1 MEAAAATEERRDAT
15 GLAGLLD
22 FCKGV
27 AIAWVVLV
35 HALHGWFGWQGVHV
49 FVLLGGF
56 TLTHACLRRER
67 PLTWGRWLRRRA
79 ERILPAYWVV
89 ATAGFLVVWGVAAL
103 APNVKRPFDLS
114 AAAWRWLADLT
125 LLRNFSYKTMLA
137 DPNSAL
143 WFVPLVAGLYLAFPW
158 LYTSLARRPGARGW
172 AKVLL
177 AAVAVEVAYRA
188 AAVYWLDGMPVGY
201 GHGFVK
207 FVARPARALNEVND
221 AFPLQLWAPFGLA
234 PSRLGEFALGMVGA
248 FALEQNR
255 AGFERWLLGWRG
267 ALCGVG
273 LWLCGNFL
281 LLTGRWAWAFADLVI
296 AAGLVL
302 WLVGLA
308 RLVRGVL
315 PRPFRRVG
323 RLGVW
328 SYYVFL
334 THLLFGYAYANLYT
348 LWAGSAVLAV
358 LMLVVTL
365 AAGIASCRLLAR
377 LDRSGLPKRIFRTW
391 AAGPTLPPKRD
402 EAAGAAVRH
411 V

>member
-1 MEAAAATEERRDAT
+1 MEAAAATEERRDSD
-15 GLAGLLD
+15 GLVGLLD

-35 HALHGWFGWQGVHV
+35 HGLHGWFGWQGVHV
-49 FVLLGGF
+49 FILLGGF
-56 TLTHACLRRER
+56 TLTYACLRRER
-67 PLTWGRWLRRRA
+67 PLAWGRWLRRRA
-79 ERILPAYWVV
+79 ERILPAYWAV

-103 APNVKRPFDLS
+103 APNVKRPFELS

-143 WFVPLVAGLYLAFPW
+143 WFIPLIAGLYLVFPW
-158 LYTSLARRPGARGW
+158 LYSSLAKRPGARGW
-172 AKVLL
+172 VKVLL
-177 AAVAVEVAYRA
+177 SAAAVEVVYRA

-207 FVARPARALNEVND
+207 FLARPAKALNEVGD
-221 AFPLQLWAPFGLA
+221 GFAFQLWAPFGLA
-234 PSRLGEFALGMVGA
+234 LSRVGEFALGMVGA
-248 FALEQNR
+248 FALERNR
-255 AGFERWLLGWRG
+255 AKLEGRLLGWRG
-267 ALCGVG
+267 ALCGG
-273 LWLCGNFL
+273 ALWLCGNFL
-281 LLTGRWAWAFADLVI
+281 LLTGRWAWAFADLII

-315 PRPFRRVG
+315 PGVFKKVSS
-323 RLGVW
+323 LGVW

-348 LWAGSAVLAV
+348 LWAGSVVLAV
-358 LMLVVTL
+358 STLLLTL
-365 AAGIASCRLLAR
+365 AAAVASCWLLRR
-377 LDRSGLPKRIFRTW
+377 LDRSGLPKRIFRIG
-391 AAGPTLPPKRD
+391 AAGPAEPPKRG
-402 EAAGAAVRH
+402 EVGRAVVRH